1 MFNNK
6 GESQME
12 KTILVVK
19 RFHFVGMTKSPI
31 YNIEKSAQTLEEAM
45 RYKVALELLNTEKE
59 TTYLLFN
66 EVGQFEIERIEK
78 VADATK

>member
-31 YNIEKSAQTLEEAM
+31 YDIEKSAQTLDEAM
-45 RYKVALELLNTEKE
+45 KYKVALESLNNDKDYTFV
-59 TTYLLFN
+59 LFN
-66 EVGQFEIERIEK
+66 EVGQFEVETIEK
-78 VADATK
+78 KE

>member
-6 GESQME
+6 GESKME

-19 RFHFVGMTKSPI
+19 RFQYSSKTPT

-45 RYKVALELLNTEKE
+45 KYKIALESLNNDKDYTFV
-59 TTYLLFN
+59 LFN
-66 EVGQFEIERIEK
+66 EVGQFEVERIEK
-78 VADATK
+78 VK

>member
-6 GESQME
+6 GESKME

-19 RFHFVGMTKSPI
+19 RFQYGSKPAS

-45 RYKVALELLNTEKE
+45 KYKVALESLNNDKDYTFV
-59 TTYLLFN
+59 LFN
-66 EVGQFEIERIEK
+66 EVGQFEVERIEK
-78 VADATK
+78 VK

>member
-19 RFHFVGMTKSPI
+19 RFQYSTKEPS

-45 RYKVALELLNTEKE
+45 TYKVALESLNNDKDYTFV
-59 TTYLLFN
+59 LFN
-66 EVGQFEIERIEK
+66 ELGQFDIETIEK
-78 VADATK
+78 KE

>member
-31 YNIEKSAQTLEEAM
+31 YDIEKSAQTLDEAM
-45 RYKVALELLNTEKE
+45 KYKVALESLNDDQDYTFV
-59 TTYLLFN
+59 LFN
-66 EVGQFEIERIEK
+66 ELGQFDIETIEK
-78 VADATK
+78 VKNE